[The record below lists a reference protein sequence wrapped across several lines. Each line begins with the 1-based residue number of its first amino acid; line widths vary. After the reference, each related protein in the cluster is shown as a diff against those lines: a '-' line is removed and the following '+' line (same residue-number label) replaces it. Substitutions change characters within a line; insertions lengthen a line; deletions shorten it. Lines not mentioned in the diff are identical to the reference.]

1 MRSYYVLWIIC
12 VPDKCSRYCDL
23 FHCSSKLGYH
33 RVAIVEIS
41 ILEPCVNRC
50 PLVVTGYSSLWF
62 FCLPS
67 SAPQNTHMPLLQ
79 ETQVRIIAI
88 VKKIFTILNIAW
100 CTFIIRHPLLIPIVS
115 GGTFRRVTCMFTLVA
130 VHVAGFGWSYELETC
145 NKK

>member
-33 RVAIVEIS
+33 QVAIVEIS

-88 VKKIFTILNIAW
+88 VKKNIYYFKYCMVHIHHPPPSPHLHRVW
-100 CTFIIRHPLLIPIVS
+100 RYIPPRH
-115 GGTFRRVTCMFTLVA
+115 
-130 VHVAGFGWSYELETC
+130 VHVHTRRSSCRGVWMELRT
-145 NKK
+145 